1 MFGRQ
6 LIFSHLMSLVRRSA
20 RGALFRKYV
29 VLFATAIGLALVAN
43 NLVNVWFTY
52 SEYRDD
58 IVRFQKEQ
66 AAVAAS
72 KISQFIKEIEGQL
85 GWMTH
90 LSWGMPTADQ
100 RELDAQRLMR
110 QVPAI
115 TELALLDERGREQ
128 LRFLRQAEDRVGSG
142 IDYSMDDR
150 FKLAVANKAYYGAVY
165 FRRETEPYM
174 TLSVAGTRRDTGV
187 TVAEVNLKHIWDVV
201 NQIHVGQKGSAYVV
215 DSQGRLLAH
224 PDISLVLRQTDLSQL
239 SQVKSARSALKSAA
253 DEPPQTALDIRGQRV
268 ISAFARA
275 DPLNWL
281 VFVELPEAE
290 ANAPLYGALTRSVV
304 VLLAGLLLAFLMAVF
319 LARRMAVPIQ
329 TLRSGAARIG
339 MGALDHRLAIKT
351 GDELEELGQQFNH
364 MASQLQ
370 SSYATLERKVDERTH
385 QLQLANL
392 AKSRFLAAASH
403 DLRQPLHAL
412 NLFVAQLR
420 SEADPVERSRVAA
433 RIEAA
438 VDNMNALFNALLDV
452 SKLDSGALKPKVS
465 DFPIDSILKHMLTT
479 FAAAAREKGLN
490 LRIVQSSVWVRS
502 DAILLERI
510 LLNFLSNAVRYTESG
525 GVVVGCRRR
534 GTKLRIDVC
543 DAGPGIAEDQ
553 QHNIFNEFYQLVP
566 KGKEDRDGLGL
577 GLAIVERLGA
587 LLDHPIDLESIVGK
601 GSRFSVTVPTV
612 RSLSASPRHVHVET
626 KSPTEALRGK
636 TIVVIDD
643 DMLVLD
649 AMRGLL
655 EQWGCSVLTATSVQ
669 EALDGIERRR
679 PDLIIS
685 DNHLQDG
692 ETGIDAVARL
702 RGAFGCNVPAFLIS
716 GDISPERLEEAK
728 AAGHHLLH
736 KPVSP
741 VALRAM
747 VSRLLVS
754 SSRP

>member
-1 MFGRQ
+1 MFERL
-6 LIFSHLMSLVRRSA
+6 LIFGHLMSLARRSA

-29 VLFATAIGLALVAN
+29 VLFATAIGMALVAN

-52 SEYRDD
+52 GEYHDD

-66 AAVAAS
+66 AGVAAS

-90 LSWGMPTADQ
+90 LSWAMPTTEQ
-100 RELDAQRLMR
+100 RELDALRLLR

-115 TELALLDERGREQ
+115 TELALLDDQGRER
-128 LRFLRQAEDRVGSG
+128 LRFSRQAEDRVGSG
-142 IDYSMDDR
+142 IDYSADDR
-150 FKLAVANKAYYGAVY
+150 FKVAVANKVYYGAVY

-174 TLSVAGTRRDTGV
+174 TLAVAGARRDAGV

-201 NQIHVGQKGSAYVV
+201 NQIHVGQKGSAFVV
-215 DSQGRLLAH
+215 DSEGRLLAH

-239 SQVKSARSALKSAA
+239 SQVKSARAALGREA
-253 DEPPQTALDIRGQRV
+253 DEPPQTALDIRGKRV
-268 ISAFARA
+268 ISAVARA
-275 DPLNWL
+275 VPLNWL
-281 VFVELPEAE
+281 VFVELPEGE

-304 VLLAGLLLAFLMAVF
+304 VLLAGLLLAFLMAV
-319 LARRMAVPIQ
+319 LMARRMAVPIQ
-329 TLRSGAARIG
+329 ALRSGAARIG
-339 MGALDHRLAIKT
+339 KGALDHRLAIKT
-351 GDELEELGQQFNH
+351 GDELEELGEQFND

-420 SEADPVERSRVAA
+420 SEVDPAERSRVAG

-438 VDNMNALFNALLDV
+438 VDNMNGLFNALLDI
-452 SKLDSGALKPKVS
+452 SKLDSGALKPNVS
-465 DFPIDSILKHMLTT
+465 DFPIDSVLKHMLTT
-479 FAAAAREKGLN
+479 FAAAASEKGLN
-490 LRIVQSSVWVRS
+490 LRIVPSSVWVRS

-525 GVVVGCRRR
+525 GVVVGCRRE
-534 GTKLRIDVC
+534 GTKLRVDVY
-543 DAGPGIAEDQ
+543 DTGPGIAEGQ
-553 QHNIFNEFYQLVP
+553 QRNIFNEFYQLVP
-566 KGKEDRDGLGL
+566 KEKGGRDGLGL

-587 LLDHPIDLESIVGK
+587 LLDHPIGLESNIGK

-612 RSLSASPRHVHVET
+612 RIPAAGPRRVTVQT
-626 KSPTEALRGK
+626 KSPTDALRGK
-636 TIVVIDD
+636 SIVVIDD

-655 EQWGCSVLTATSVQ
+655 EQWGCSVLTAKSAQ
-669 EALDGIERRR
+669 EALEGMDGGR

-685 DNHLQDG
+685 DGHLQEG
-692 ETGIDAVARL
+692 ETGIEAIARL
-702 RGAFGCNVPAFLIS
+702 RRALGVPIPAFLIS
-716 GDISPERLEEAK
+716 GDISPDRLEEAK

-741 VALRAM
+741 VALRAI
-747 VSRLLVS
+747 VSRLLIS
-754 SSRP
+754 